1 MKTVDEI
8 HNKLYPQSSNEV
20 ETLCSHTSDNTCG
33 VRSVATKRGIVK
45 ILHFRQFYKHFVFVE
60 DADGG
65 RKKLLKNYADVNVC
79 IDMVCG
85 DTKTDFERED

>member
-20 ETLCSHTSDNTCG
+20 EVLCSDTSDNECG

-45 ILHFRQFYKHFVFVE
+45 ILHFRHFYKHFVFVE

-65 RKKLLKNYADVNVC
+65 RKKILKTF
-79 IDMVCG
+79 I
-85 DTKTDFERED
+85 